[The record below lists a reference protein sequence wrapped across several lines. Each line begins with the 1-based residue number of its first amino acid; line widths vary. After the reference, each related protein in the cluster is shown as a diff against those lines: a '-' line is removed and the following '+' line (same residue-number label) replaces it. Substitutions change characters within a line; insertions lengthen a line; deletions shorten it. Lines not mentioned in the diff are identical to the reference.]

1 VSGRLPKPEGWRPQV
16 LLIVAAVVV
25 VPVFFGT
32 TLWWLIASLVNGQY
46 ASTVVAVGALHT
58 RKGDAPPIVC
68 AVLAL
73 IGAFAMIKGYRHRT
87 MGQVRL
93 TAKGFRVYESGK
105 EFGGKW
111 ADVEKVTSAPPRA
124 RTRTRSERKVK
135 PVVVNM
141 TDGSVL
147 AINGVESYT
156 PGGAALYWMVRYYFR
171 NPEKRG
177 ETHRW

>member
-32 TLWWLIASLVNGQY
+32 TLWWLIASLLNGQY
-46 ASTVVAVGALHT
+46 ASTVVAIVPPHT
-58 RKGDAPPIVC
+58 RKGDAPLIVC

-73 IGAFAMIKGYRHRT
+73 MGAFTMIKGYRHRT

-111 ADVEKVTSAPPRA
+111 ADVEKVTSAPPPA
-124 RTRTRSERKVK
+124 RTRSERKVK
-135 PVVVNM
+135 PVVFNM